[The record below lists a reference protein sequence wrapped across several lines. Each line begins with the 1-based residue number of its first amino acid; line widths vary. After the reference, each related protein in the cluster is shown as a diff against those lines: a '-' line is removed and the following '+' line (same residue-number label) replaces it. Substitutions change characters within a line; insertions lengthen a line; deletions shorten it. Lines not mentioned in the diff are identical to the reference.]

1 MLTAPPKRHTLL
13 KLTNTGTGLVWANRE
28 ALYPGEVAWADM
40 WPRFYGLPV
49 ITRRQVLPGEAIPVG
64 LSLPIRQD
72 GGRYRLASC
81 VPASEVESA
90 VSPTQAAELCA
101 GRTLPVSGL
110 VAELLCDAPSLGVS
124 VGIFG
129 SAALEAVTGLPYR
142 HAGSDLD
149 VLLIPRDVPDMPALA
164 GLLQRLEENYQLSI
178 DAELALGEIQYV
190 KLKEL
195 CTDSRTV
202 LVKGGQTPVLCSSRS
217 VLESLR
223 CCGTIKE
230 K

>member
-195 CTDSRTV
+195 CTGSRTV

>member
-1 MLTAPPKRHTLL
+1 MLTVPPERHTLL
-13 KLTNTGTGLVWANRE
+13 RLTDAGAGLVWASRE

-164 GLLQRLEENYQLSI
+164 GLLQRLEENYHLSI

-195 CTDSRTV
+195 CTGSRTV

>member
-101 GRTLPVSGL
+101 GQTLPVSGL

-195 CTDSRTV
+195 CTGSRTV